1 MRRLTASASRGFAIG
16 MARPVA
22 VWPAVWERRFMPNEQ
37 SLDEKS
43 EGRQRRGLKE
53 SGKHVESPNETIH
66 PAERVK
72 QTMEDPSY
80 RSASVR

>member
-1 MRRLTASASRGFAIG
+1 
-16 MARPVA
+16 
-22 VWPAVWERRFMPNEQ
+22 MPNEQ

-43 EGRQRRGLKE
+43 DGRQRRGLKE

-72 QTMEDPSY
+72 QTREDPSY